1 MLHYGCSLS
10 DNVTQ
15 RFLLRCQHVNYAGS
29 LSLIWIIVLLLWG
42 YTNKSL
48 NWDAQK
54 QIVLSPICLF
64 LIFVAFMVVH
74 WFVDMTPNRVDAQKQ
89 FVLVLIL
96 LVLFILWLFILT
108 NDYLLD
114 LIRLICWFYGCSLIM
129 WSSTDVLGCPNTNCI
144 AHVFVSVS
152 CVASMMVTDS
162 YTLC

>member
-129 WSSTDVLGCPNTNCI
+129 WSSTDVLGCL
-144 AHVFVSVS
+144 AALQGQVFPHQSLPVPHHQHQNR
-152 CVASMMVTDS
+152 
-162 YTLC
+162 